1 MIQFTYSFC
10 MAMLHSLWQAAL
22 LMLLYFI
29 VDNLTHKNSAP
40 LAKRNFLYAA
50 VAAQLALFS
59 CTFLIYFF
67 SSGGIGSFTG
77 TIQNIAASFGA
88 ENLKAVAPWIFSL
101 YIFIITGKLIKAV
114 YSWYQFKY
122 QYKTGL
128 LKPDVELKLF
138 TELKAYQ
145 FGIKRKVKLWL
156 SNSIQTPVTFGY
168 FKPIILLPVALVNN
182 ISAKQAE
189 TLILHELT
197 HIRTNDYLLNWFL
210 VIAETI
216 FFFNPFITGLCK
228 KIKLE
233 REKHCDMN
241 VMSFEYAPALYAE
254 TLLLAER
261 MKQLTPVFQLA
272 AVNRKKHLLQ
282 RIRFFTSEK
291 VLSQRLHFNIVA
303 PLIGLALLFMLSTA
317 VLFQSSKTAAQVQN
331 TAGVH
336 HVPSD
341 ENYIISN
348 TEIATPVFTSN
359 IQTEQAAG
367 VNKITPV
374 IAPGTGSIETA
385 PACEPQPATDDA
397 VETETASPLELNFAK
412 PMAANENDAAKQI
425 IITEEGSG
433 GTVSV
438 KVYQLSFEDGKWILQ
453 PELVVNG
460 AKETTTDSV
469 SSKTKADPLQRKPKK
484 TYPAQ
489 Q

>member
-1 MIQFTYSFC
+1 

-22 LMLLYFI
+22 LMLLYII
-29 VDNLTHKNSAP
+29 VDKLTHKNSAP
-40 LAKRNFLYAA
+40 LAKRNFLYLA
-50 VAAQLALFS
+50 VTAQLMLFS
-59 CTFLIYFF
+59 CTFSIYFF
-67 SSGGIGSFTG
+67 SSEGIGSLTG
-77 TIQNIAASFGA
+77 TIQNIAASFGS
-88 ENLKAVAPWIFSL
+88 ENLKLITPWIFSL
-101 YIFIITGKLIKAV
+101 YLFIITGKLIRAV

-122 QYKTGL
+122 QFKTGL
-128 LKPDVELKLF
+128 LKPDVDLKLF
-138 TELKAYQ
+138 SELKAHQ

-168 FKPIILLPVALVNN
+168 FKPIILLPVALINN
-182 ISAKQAE
+182 ISTKQAE

-241 VMSFEYAPALYAE
+241 VMSFEYSPALYAE

-291 VLSQRLHFNIVA
+291 VLNQRLHFNIVA

-317 VLFQSSKTAAQVQN
+317 ILFQSPKTGGSIQT
-331 TAGVH
+331 TAGIH
-336 HVPSD
+336 IPSD
-341 ENYIISN
+341 NYIISN

-359 IQTEQAAG
+359 NIQTEQ
-367 VNKITPV
+367 VVDLKKTVPPV
-374 IAPGTGSIETA
+374 PESGTSSME
-385 PACEPQPATDDA
+385 PVPVCEPQPGPQNGI
-397 VETETASPLELNFAK
+397 ETEAAAPLELNYAK
-412 PMAANENDAAKQI
+412 PMTAAENDAAREI

-433 GTVSV
+433 GAVSV

-453 PELVVNG
+453 PELVMNG
-460 AKETTTDSV
+460 AKEIMADSLSAKSRV
-469 SSKTKADPLQRKPKK
+469 DSSQRKSKK
-484 TYPAQ
+484 IYPSQ

>member
-1 MIQFTYSFC
+1 

-22 LMLLYFI
+22 LVLLYVI
-29 VDNLTHKNSAP
+29 VDKLTHKNGAP
-40 LAKRNFLYAA
+40 LAKRNFLYIAI
-50 VAAQLALFS
+50 AAQLALFI
-59 CTFLIYFF
+59 CTFSIYFLNNA
-67 SSGGIGSFTG
+67 GIDSLTG
-77 TIQNIAASFGA
+77 TIQSIAASFGT
-88 ENLKAVAPWIFSL
+88 ENLKVATPWIFSL

-114 YSWYQFKY
+114 YGWYQFKY

-128 LKPDVELKLF
+128 LKPNVDLKLF
-138 TELKAYQ
+138 TELKAHQ

-156 SNSIQTPVTFGY
+156 SNSVQTPVTFGY

-182 ISAKQAE
+182 ISIKQAE

-216 FFFNPFITGLCK
+216 FFFNPFVTGLCK

-233 REKHCDMN
+233 REKHCDIN

-261 MKQLTPVFQLA
+261 MKKLTPVFQLA

-282 RIRFFTSEK
+282 RIHFFTSEK
-291 VLSQRLHFNIVA
+291 VLNQRLHFNIVA

-317 VLFQSSKTAAQVQN
+317 ILFQSSKTAGQLQN
-331 TAGVH
+331 TAGIHYVS
-336 HVPSD
+336 SD
-341 ENYIISN
+341 DNYIISN
-348 TEIATPVFTSN
+348 TEAGMPVFTTGN
-359 IQTEQAAG
+359 IKTEQA
-367 VNKITPV
+367 VNKTNTVLPV
-374 IAPGTGSIETA
+374 VMQEGKSTIEVAPVCEQQ
-385 PACEPQPATDDA
+385 PEPQTDA
-397 VETETASPLELNFAK
+397 ETEAAAPLELNFAK
-412 PMAANENDAAKQI
+412 PMASTENDAARQI

-433 GTVSV
+433 GAVSV
-438 KVYQLSFEDGKWILQ
+438 KVYHLSFEDGKWILQ
-453 PELVVNG
+453 PELVMSK
-460 AKETTTDSV
+460 KEMTIDSSQNKV
-469 SSKTKADPLQRKPKK
+469 DSSQRKTRK